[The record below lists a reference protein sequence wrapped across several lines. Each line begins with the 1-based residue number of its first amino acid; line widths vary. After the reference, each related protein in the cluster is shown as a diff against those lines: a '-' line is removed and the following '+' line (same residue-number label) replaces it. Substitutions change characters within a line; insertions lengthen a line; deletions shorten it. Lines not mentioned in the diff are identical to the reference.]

1 MGGNHSHKPQ
11 CLTRMRK
18 VRGPGCDF
26 PPRAAPLGQGPGIPP
41 STTLGRALR
50 GTACCPARG
59 PRHGHFAQRR
69 QCVPDPVP
77 GVALLLRQLLVNFDH
92 FQILRAIGK
101 GSFGKVC
108 IVQKRDTKKMYA
120 MKYMNKQKCIERDE
134 VRNVFRELQI
144 MQGLE
149 HPFLVNLWY
158 SFQDEEDMFMVVDL
172 LLGGDLRYHLQQNVH
187 FTEGTVKLYI
197 CELALALEYLQRYH
211 IIHRDIKPDNI
222 LLDEHGHVHITDF
235 NIATVVKGA
244 ERASS
249 MAGTKP
255 YMAPE
260 VFQVYMDGGPGY
272 SYPVDWWSLG
282 VTAYELLRGWR
293 PYEIHSATPMD
304 EILNMFKVERVHYS
318 STWCKGMVAL
328 LRKLLTKD
336 PESRL
341 SSLRDIQSVP
351 YLADMNWDAVFE
363 KALMPG
369 FVPNKGRLNCDPT
382 FELEEMILE
391 SKPLHKKKKRLAK
404 NRSRDSTKDSC
415 PLNGHLQQCL
425 ETVRKE
431 FIIFNREKICWRH
444 IT

>member
-1 MGGNHSHKPQ
+1 MGGNHSHKPA
-11 CLTRMRK
+11 
-18 VRGPGCDF
+18 VFDENEE
-26 PPRAAPLGQGPGIPP
+26 
-41 STTLGRALR
+41 
-50 GTACCPARG
+50 
-59 PRHGHFAQRR
+59 
-69 QCVPDPVP
+69 
-77 GVALLLRQLLVNFDH
+77 VNFDH

-172 LLGGDLRYHLQQNVH
+172 LLGGDLRYHLQHNVH
-187 FTEGTVKLYI
+187 FTEGAVKLYI
-197 CELALALEYLQRYH
+197 CELALALEYLQRCH

-222 LLDEHGHVHITDF
+222 LLDEH
-235 NIATVVKGA
+235 
-244 ERASS
+244 
-249 MAGTKP
+249 
-255 YMAPE
+255 APE
-260 VFQVYMDGGPGY
+260 VFQVYVDGGPGY

-282 VTAYELLRGWR
+282 ITAYELLRGWR
-293 PYEIHSATPMD
+293 PYEIHSAMPID
-304 EILNMFKVERVHYS
+304 EILSMFQAERVHYS

-328 LRKLLTKD
+328 LKKLLTKD

-341 SSLRDIQSVP
+341 SSLGDVQNAP

-404 NRSRDSTKDSC
+404 NRSRDGTKDSC

-431 FIIFNREKICWRH
+431 FIVFNREKLRRQQGQSGQLLDTEGPAGSQAQGKLQDGRNNNVLAHACSRGCSS
-444 IT
+444 

>member
-1 MGGNHSHKPQ
+1 M
-11 CLTRMRK
+11 
-18 VRGPGCDF
+18 
-26 PPRAAPLGQGPGIPP
+26 A
-41 STTLGRALR
+41 
-50 GTACCPARG
+50 
-59 PRHGHFAQRR
+59 
-69 QCVPDPVP
+69 
-77 GVALLLRQLLVNFDH
+77 VNFDH

-108 IVQKRDTKKMYA
+108 IVQKRDTRKMYA

-172 LLGGDLRYHLQQNVH
+172 LLGGDLRYHLQQSVH
-187 FTEGTVKLYI
+187 FNEGTVKLYI
-197 CELALALEYLQRYH
+197 CELALSLDYLQRYH

-235 NIATVVKGA
+235 NIATIVKGS
-244 ERASS
+244 EKASS

-260 VFQVYMDGGPGY
+260 VFQAFMDGGPGY

-282 VTAYELLRGWR
+282 ITAYELLRGWR
-293 PYEIHSATPMD
+293 PYEIHSATPID
-304 EILNMFKVERVHYS
+304 EILNMFKIERVHYS
-318 STWCKGMVAL
+318 STWCKGMIAL
-328 LRKLLTKD
+328 LKKLLTKD

-341 SSLRDIQSVP
+341 SSLADIQNSP
-351 YLADMNWDAVFE
+351 YLADVNWDAVLE
-363 KALMPG
+363 KAVTPG

-404 NRSRDSTKDSC
+404 NKSKDGAKESC
-415 PLNGHLQQCL
+415 PLNVHLQQCL

-431 FIIFNREKICWRH
+431 FIIFNREKLRRQQDQSGQSSSTDSRASLQSHGKLQDGRNNNLLGHGCTRGCSS
-444 IT
+444 

>member
-1 MGGNHSHKPQ
+1 MGGGHSH
-11 CLTRMRK
+11 
-18 VRGPGCDF
+18 
-26 PPRAAPLGQGPGIPP
+26 RA
-41 STTLGRALR
+41 
-50 GTACCPARG
+50 
-59 PRHGHFAQRR
+59 
-69 QCVPDPVP
+69 PVFDENED
-77 GVALLLRQLLVNFDH
+77 VNFDH

-187 FTEGTVKLYI
+187 FNEGTVKLYI
-197 CELALALEYLQRYH
+197 CELALSLDYLQRYH

-222 LLDEHGHVHITDF
+222 LLDEH
-235 NIATVVKGA
+235 
-244 ERASS
+244 
-249 MAGTKP
+249 
-255 YMAPE
+255 APE
-260 VFQVYMDGGPGY
+260 VFQAFMDGSPGY

-282 VTAYELLRGWR
+282 ITAYELLRGWR
-293 PYEIHSATPMD
+293 PYEIHSATPID
-304 EILNMFKVERVHYS
+304 EILNMFKIERVHYS
-318 STWCKGMVAL
+318 SAWCKGMIAL
-328 LRKLLTKD
+328 LKKLLTKD
-336 PESRL
+336 PECRL
-341 SSLRDIQSVP
+341 SSLTDIQSSP
-351 YLADMNWDAVFE
+351 YLADVNWDAVLE
-363 KALMPG
+363 KAVTPG

-404 NRSRDSTKDSC
+404 NKSKDGAKETC
-415 PLNGHLQQCL
+415 PLNVHLQQCL

-431 FIIFNREKICWRH
+431 FIIFNREKLRRQQDQGGQTSSLDSRASLQSQEKLQDGRNNNLLGHGCTRGCSS
-444 IT
+444 

>member
-1 MGGNHSHKPQ
+1 MGGNHSHKP
-11 CLTRMRK
+11 
-18 VRGPGCDF
+18 
-26 PPRAAPLGQGPGIPP
+26 
-41 STTLGRALR
+41 
-50 GTACCPARG
+50 
-59 PRHGHFAQRR
+59 
-69 QCVPDPVP
+69 PVFDENEE
-77 GVALLLRQLLVNFDH
+77 VNFDH

-187 FTEGTVKLYI
+187 FTEGAVKLYI
-197 CELALALEYLQRYH
+197 CELALLLLTAVSDALS
-211 IIHRDIKPDNI
+211 P
-222 LLDEHGHVHITDF
+222 GHVHIADF

-244 ERASS
+244 EKASS

-260 VFQVYMDGGPGY
+260 VFQVYVDGGPGY

-293 PYEIHSATPMD
+293 PYEIHSATPID
-304 EILNMFKVERVHYS
+304 EILNMFRVERVHYS

-328 LRKLLTKD
+328 LKKLLTKD

-341 SSLRDIQSVP
+341 SSLGDVQSAP
-351 YLADMNWDAVFE
+351 YLADMNWDAVLE
-363 KALMPG
+363 KALTPG

-404 NRSRDSTKDSC
+404 NRSKDGTKDSC

-431 FIIFNREKICWRH
+431 FIIFNREKRSPH
-444 IT
+444 LTSLGLRGFRDGYMPEL

>member
-1 MGGNHSHKPQ
+1 MGGNHSHKP
-11 CLTRMRK
+11 
-18 VRGPGCDF
+18 
-26 PPRAAPLGQGPGIPP
+26 
-41 STTLGRALR
+41 
-50 GTACCPARG
+50 
-59 PRHGHFAQRR
+59 
-69 QCVPDPVP
+69 PVFDENEE
-77 GVALLLRQLLVNFDH
+77 VNFDH

-120 MKYMNKQKCIERDE
+120 MKYMNKQKCVERDE

-149 HPFLVNLWY
+149 HPFLVNLWKFCG
-158 SFQDEEDMFMVVDL
+158 SVLLWSPGAEVD
-172 LLGGDLRYHLQQNVH
+172 
-187 FTEGTVKLYI
+187 T
-197 CELALALEYLQRYH
+197 ALELST
-211 IIHRDIKPDNI
+211 IITSIPQLAEDRSQAAPHSPFLCHTDYSLSLASPPLLKQDIKPDNI

-244 ERASS
+244 EKASS

-260 VFQVYMDGGPGY
+260 VFQVYVDGGPGY

-293 PYEIHSATPMD
+293 PYEIHSATPID

-318 STWCKGMVAL
+318 SMWCEGMVTL
-328 LRKLLTKD
+328 LKKLLTKD

-341 SSLRDIQSVP
+341 SSLSDIQNMA
-351 YLADMNWDAVFE
+351 YMADMNWDAVFE

-404 NRSRDSTKDSC
+404 HRSRDSTKDSC

-431 FIIFNREKICWRH
+431 FIIFNREKLRRQQGHDDQLSDLEGRVGSQVSSKLQDGRNNNILTHTCTRGCSS
-444 IT
+444 

>member
-1 MGGNHSHKPQ
+1 MRSRPRTNMGGGHSH
-11 CLTRMRK
+11 
-18 VRGPGCDF
+18 
-26 PPRAAPLGQGPGIPP
+26 RA
-41 STTLGRALR
+41 
-50 GTACCPARG
+50 
-59 PRHGHFAQRR
+59 
-69 QCVPDPVP
+69 PVFDENED
-77 GVALLLRQLLVNFDH
+77 VNFDH

-187 FTEGTVKLYI
+187 FNEGTVKLYI
-197 CELALALEYLQRYH
+197 CELALSLDYLQRYH

-235 NIATVVKGA
+235 NVATVVKGS
-244 ERASS
+244 EKASS

-260 VFQVYMDGGPGY
+260 VFQAFMDGGPGY

-282 VTAYELLRGWR
+282 ITAYELLRGWR
-293 PYEIHSATPMD
+293 PYEIHSATPID
-304 EILNMFKVERVHYS
+304 EILNMFKIERVHYS
-318 STWCKGMVAL
+318 STWCKGMIAL
-328 LRKLLTKD
+328 LKKLLIKD
-336 PESRL
+336 PECRL
-341 SSLRDIQSVP
+341 SSLADIQNSP
-351 YLADMNWDAVFE
+351 YLADVNWDAVLE
-363 KALMPG
+363 KAVTPG

-404 NRSRDSTKDSC
+404 NKSKDGAKETC
-415 PLNGHLQQCL
+415 PLNVHLQQCL

-431 FIIFNREKICWRH
+431 FIIFNREKLRRQQDQSGQTSSIDSRASLQSHEKLQDGRNNNLLGQGCTRGCSS
-444 IT
+444 

>member
-1 MGGNHSHKPQ
+1 MGGSHSHKP
-11 CLTRMRK
+11 
-18 VRGPGCDF
+18 
-26 PPRAAPLGQGPGIPP
+26 
-41 STTLGRALR
+41 
-50 GTACCPARG
+50 
-59 PRHGHFAQRR
+59 
-69 QCVPDPVP
+69 PVFDENEE
-77 GVALLLRQLLVNFDH
+77 VNFDH

-187 FTEGTVKLYI
+187 FSEGAVKLYI
-197 CELALALEYLQRYH
+197 CELALALEYLQQYH

-222 LLDEHGHVHITDF
+222 LLDERGHVHVTDF
-235 NIATVVKGA
+235 NIATVVKGS
-244 ERASS
+244 EKASS

-260 VFQVYMDGGPGY
+260 VFQVYVDGGPGY

-293 PYEIHSATPMD
+293 PYEIHSATPVD
-304 EILNMFKVERVHYS
+304 EILHMFRAERVRYS

-328 LRKLLTKD
+328 LKKLLAKD

-341 SSLRDIQSVP
+341 SSLGDVQSAP
-351 YLADMNWDAVFE
+351 YLADMNWDAVFD
-363 KALMPG
+363 KALTPG

-404 NRSRDSTKDSC
+404 NRSRDSTKTSC

-431 FIIFNREKICWRH
+431 FIIFNREKLRRQQGASGQLLDGAEGRGGSQAQSRLQDGRNNNLLAQACSRGCRS
-444 IT
+444 

>member
-1 MGGNHSHKPQ
+1 MYFGGKSH
-11 CLTRMRK
+11 
-18 VRGPGCDF
+18 
-26 PPRAAPLGQGPGIPP
+26 I
-41 STTLGRALR
+41 
-50 GTACCPARG
+50 
-59 PRHGHFAQRR
+59 
-69 QCVPDPVP
+69 
-77 GVALLLRQLLVNFDH
+77 NFDH

-120 MKYMNKQKCIERDE
+120 MKYMSKQKCIERDE

-187 FTEGTVKLYI
+187 FSEGAVKLYI
-197 CELALALEYLQRYH
+197 WVLGTAAWGEQAAGAQ
-211 IIHRDIKPDNI
+211 
-222 LLDEHGHVHITDF
+222 GHVHITDF
-235 NIATVVKGA
+235 NIATIVKGA
-244 ERASS
+244 EKASS

-260 VFQVYMDGGPGY
+260 VFQVYVDGGPGY

-293 PYEIHSATPMD
+293 PYEIHSATPID
-304 EILNMFKVERVHYS
+304 EVLNMFKVERVHYS

-328 LRKLLTKD
+328 LKKLLTKD

-341 SSLRDIQSVP
+341 SSLGDVQSAP

-363 KALMPG
+363 KALTPG

-404 NRSRDSTKDSC
+404 NRSKDGTKDSC
-415 PLNGHLQQCL
+415 PLNGQLQQCL

-431 FIIFNREKICWRH
+431 FIIFNREKLRRQQGQSGQLLDTEGRAGSQTQSKIQDGCNNNILAHACSRGCSS
-444 IT
+444 

>member
-1 MGGNHSHKPQ
+1 MGGSHSHRP
-11 CLTRMRK
+11 
-18 VRGPGCDF
+18 
-26 PPRAAPLGQGPGIPP
+26 AAFGE
-41 STTLGRALR
+41 
-50 GTACCPARG
+50 
-59 PRHGHFAQRR
+59 
-69 QCVPDPVP
+69 DEE
-77 GVALLLRQLLVNFDH
+77 VNFDH

-108 IVQKRDTKKMYA
+108 IVQKRDTRKMYA

-187 FTEGTVKLYI
+187 FSERAVKLYI
-197 CELALALEYLQRYH
+197 CELALALDYLQRCH

-222 LLDEHGHVHITDF
+222 LLDEH
-235 NIATVVKGA
+235 
-244 ERASS
+244 
-249 MAGTKP
+249 
-255 YMAPE
+255 APE
-260 VFQVYMDGGPGY
+260 VFQVYVDGGSGY

-293 PYEIHSATPMD
+293 PYEIHSATPID

-318 STWCKGMVAL
+318 STWCTGMVAL
-328 LRKLLTKD
+328 LKKLLTKD
-336 PESRL
+336 PDSRL
-341 SSLRDIQSVP
+341 SSLRDVQSAP
-351 YLADMNWDAVFE
+351 YLADTNWDAVLE

-404 NRSRDSTKDSC
+404 HRSKDSTKDTC

-431 FIIFNREKICWRH
+431 FIIFNREKLRGQQGQSGQILDPENPAESQAQSKLQDGRNNNILTHTCPQGCSS
-444 IT
+444 